1 MDPKCFGWT
10 GVAVP
15 PIGQGTWR
23 MGESRAA
30 RTREVAALEAG
41 LDLGLTHIDTA
52 EMYGSGGAE
61 RVVAAAIAGR
71 RRDDLFL
78 VSKVL
83 PENATRRGTVR
94 ACERSLERL
103 RTDHLDLYLLHW
115 PSSHPIGETM
125 AAMEDLVRDGKVRF
139 VGVSNFDVPELTEAM
154 AALTR
159 VRLACNQ
166 VLYNLGAR
174 GIERKLVPL
183 CREHGIAVVG
193 YTPLAKGGFPARAS
207 SGFHT
212 LAEIADRHGAT
223 PRQVVLR
230 FLTRSPE
237 LFTIPKAVDLRH
249 VRENAEAASF
259 ELGPEEIA
267 AIDRA
272 FPAPRR
278 RVPLATA

>member
-1 MDPKCFGWT
+1 MKRKGFGWT
-10 GVAVP
+10 GIDVP
-15 PIGQGTWR
+15 IVGQGTWR
-23 MGESRAA
+23 MGE
-30 RTREVAALEAG
+30 TRSERDREIAALRTG
-41 LDLGLTHIDTA
+41 LELGLTHIDTA
-52 EMYGSGGAE
+52 EMYGRGGAE
-61 RVVAAAIAGR
+61 RIVAEAIAGR
-71 RRDDLFL
+71 ARDDVFL

-83 PENATRRGTVR
+83 PENASRKETVR
-94 ACERSLERL
+94 ACNRSLERL
-103 RTDHLDLYLLHW
+103 GTDHLDLYLLHW

-125 AAMEDLVRDGKVRF
+125 AAMENLVQAGKVRF
-139 VGVSNFDVPELTEAM
+139 LGVSNFDVPELSEAM

-159 VRLACNQ
+159 ERLACNQ

-174 GIERKLVPL
+174 GIERKLVPF

-193 YTPLAKGGFPARAS
+193 YTPLAKGGFPTRAS
-207 SGFHT
+207 SGFQT
-212 LAEIADRHGAT
+212 LSEIAERHGAT

-249 VRENAEAASF
+249 VRENAGAAGF
-259 ELGPEEIA
+259 ELRPEDTA